1 MTVKRYAIAALGA
14 TLLLGAAA
22 PASFAAPGR
31 PGPDGP
37 GRGGPERGM
46 MQDVMFVRL
55 LKNADANKDG
65 KISKEEVA
73 AWQETMFTGADANK
87 DGTLTPGEMR
97 EFHETRM
104 KEWRDN
110 RRAERAGDDQGPDD
124 ADIAEGAAPPPPP
137 GGPEG
142 KPGHRE
148 MAGGERGPGRHHGD
162 GPRHGMR
169 DGMGPRGM
177 MPGIAMV
184 RMADTDENGQISR
197 AEATEAVDKM
207 FARMDRNK
215 DGMITIDDLPDRP
228 L

>member
-1 MTVKRYAIAALGA
+1 MTIKTYALAALGA

-22 PASFAAPGR
+22 PASFAASGR
-31 PGPDGP
+31 PGHDGP
-37 GRGGPERGM
+37 GRGGPERAM

-73 AWQETMFTGADANK
+73 AWQESLFAQADTNK

-97 EFHETRM
+97 EFRQARM
-104 KEWRDN
+104 EAWRES
-110 RRAERAGDDQGPDD
+110 RKAERAENGNMPGDMDM
-124 ADIAEGAAPPPPP
+124 ADGTAPPA
-137 GGPEG
+137 GGPKD
-142 KPGHRE
+142 KPGHHE
-148 MAGGERGPGRHHGD
+148 MADGEGGPGRHHGD

-169 DGMGPRGM
+169 DGMGQRGM

-197 AEATEAVDKM
+197 AEATAAVDKM

-215 DGMITIDDLPDRP
+215 DGVISIDDMPDSP
-228 L
+228 M

>member
-31 PGPDGP
+31 PGHDGP
-37 GRGGPERGM
+37 GRGGPERAM

-55 LKNADANKDG
+55 LKNADADKDG

-73 AWQETMFTGADANK
+73 AWQETMFTQADANK

-97 EFHETRM
+97 EFRKARM
-104 KEWRDN
+104 DAWRDA
-110 RRAERAGDDQGPDD
+110 RRAERAGNGQGPDD
-124 ADIAEGAAPPPPP
+124 ADIAEGAAPPPP
-137 GGPEG
+137 GGPDG

-148 MAGGERGPGRHHGD
+148 MADGERGPGRHHGD

-169 DGMGPRGM
+169 DGMGQRGM
-177 MPGIAMV
+177 MPGVAMV

-197 AEATEAVDKM
+197 AEATAAVDKM

-215 DGMITIDDLPDRP
+215 DGVITIDDLPDRP

>member
-31 PGPDGP
+31 PGHDGP
-37 GRGGPERGM
+37 GRGGPERAM

-65 KISKEEVA
+65 QISKEEVA
-73 AWQETMFTGADANK
+73 AWQETLFGEADANK

-97 EFHETRM
+97 QFRQARM
-104 KEWRDN
+104 EAWREA
-110 RRAERAGDDQGPDD
+110 RRADRANNDQGPDD
-124 ADIAEGAAPPPPP
+124 VDVAEGAAPPPP
-137 GGPEG
+137 GGPDG

-148 MAGGERGPGRHHGD
+148 MADGERGPGRHHG
-162 GPRHGMR
+162 MR
-169 DGMGPRGM
+169 DGMGHRGM

-197 AEATEAVDKM
+197 AEATAAVDKM
-207 FARMDRNK
+207 FARMDSNK
-215 DGMITIDDLPDRP
+215 DGVITIDDLPDRP
-228 L
+228 F

>member
-31 PGPDGP
+31 PGHDGP
-37 GRGGPERGM
+37 GRGGPERAM

-65 KISKEEVA
+65 QISKEEVA
-73 AWQETMFTGADANK
+73 AWQETLFGEADANK

-97 EFHETRM
+97 QFRQARM
-104 KEWRDN
+104 EAWREA
-110 RRAERAGDDQGPDD
+110 RRADRANNDQGPDD
-124 ADIAEGAAPPPPP
+124 VDVAEGAAPPPPP
-137 GGPEG
+137 GGPDG

-148 MAGGERGPGRHHGD
+148 MADGERGPGRHHG
-162 GPRHGMR
+162 MR
-169 DGMGPRGM
+169 DGMGHRGM

-197 AEATEAVDKM
+197 AEATAAVDKM
-207 FARMDRNK
+207 FARMDSNK
-215 DGMITIDDLPDRP
+215 DGVITIDDLPDRP
-228 L
+228 F